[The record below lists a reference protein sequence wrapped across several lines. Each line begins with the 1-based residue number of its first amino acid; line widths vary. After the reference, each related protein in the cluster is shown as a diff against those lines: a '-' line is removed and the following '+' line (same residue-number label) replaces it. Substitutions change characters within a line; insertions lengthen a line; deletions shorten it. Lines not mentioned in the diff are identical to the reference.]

1 MITSGTLS
9 SPETGGRAMMQCCIK
24 DEKSKQKNNATLYKI
39 DQDNLAEF
47 EEITNY
53 NNTRKIIDAYKNTI
67 FKGIT
72 PKEVYVLVDDKTG
85 EIISTAT
92 TTHHYRSLDEKN
104 PGLCTL
110 IENFCSNDEYSNAGE
125 AMLAFIVRRAQ
136 ERNDNSVYSINTPF
150 DIPESIKRAKF
161 IEAAIEGMSYMPSK
175 SFFSFIDKA
184 EKRSKIN
191 Y

>member
-1 MITSGTLS
+1 M
-9 SPETGGRAMMQCCIK
+9 
-24 DEKSKQKNNATLYKI
+24 KSRNKKNNATLYKI
-39 DQDNLAEF
+39 NKDKLAEF
-47 EEITNY
+47 DETANY
-53 NNTRKIIDAYKNTI
+53 NNTRKILDAYKNTI

-85 EIISTAT
+85 EIVSSAT
-92 TTHHYRSLDEKN
+92 TTHHYRSIDEKN

-110 IENFCSNDEYSNAGE
+110 IEDFCTNDDYSNAGE

-136 ERNDNSVYSINTPF
+136 ERNDNSVYSIHTSF
-150 DIPESIKRAKF
+150 DIPETIKRAF
-161 IEAAIEGMSYMPSK
+161 IGTKKEGISYMPSK
-175 SFFSFIDKA
+175 KFFSFIDKA